1 MLTINQNIV
10 KISIM
15 NKKDNISTRMKG
27 YEYIT
32 RTKLMRRTPAILRL
46 DGKAFHS
53 WTKGLTLIDNSLESS
68 PFSNT
73 MHDVMSTTA
82 YKLVNN
88 IQNAR
93 FVYSQSDEIS
103 ILFNDWGDLKTC
115 QWFDGNVQKITSIAA
130 SMCTAFFN
138 ERIRDNFDDMK
149 LAFFD
154 ARVFNIPKEEVANY
168 FVWRQQDATRNSINM
183 LGQRY
188 FSHKKL
194 QHKNTDQVQE
204 MLFSEHGI
212 NWNDIPTWQKR
223 GYCSTLNG
231 FDDDIPIFTQ
241 DRDYIE
247 HHLLSKEELQDE

>member
-1 MLTINQNIV
+1 MDKT
-10 KISIM
+10 SIG
-15 NKKDNISTRMKG
+15 NRMKG
-27 YEYIT
+27 YE
-32 RTKLMRRTPAILRL
+32 RVAKSNLMRRTPVIIRL
-46 DGKAFHS
+46 DGKAFHT
-53 WTKGLTLIDNSLESS
+53 WTRVLQYLDVSLETS
-68 PFSNT
+68 PFSEM
-73 MHDVMSTTA
+73 MHECMATTA
-82 YKLVNN
+82 FGLIAN
-88 IQNAR
+88 IQNAKLT
-93 FVYSQSDEIS
+93 YTQSDEIS
-103 ILFNDWGDLKTC
+103 ILLNDWKGLKTD
-115 QWFDGNVQKITSIAA
+115 QWFDGNIQKIVSISS
-130 SMCTAFFN
+130 SMATAYFNDCMRAFN
-138 ERIRDNFDDMK
+138 EAALDIDKQD
-149 LAFFD
+149 LQHAFFD

-247 HHLLSKEELQDE
+247 RHLLSKEEMQDE